1 MVNPIISRYM
11 AEIGRAGGR
20 KSRRRL
26 DREKAHEM
34 VLIRE
39 ARRAYRQFHS
49 RCFWSSPVDLQVRAA
64 DIPWVIEQLRRHG
77 GRAGWER
84 AERLCR

>member
-1 MVNPIISRYM
+1 M

-26 DREKAHEM
+26 DAEQARRM
-34 VLIRE
+34 VRIRE
-39 ARRAYRQFHS
+39 ARRAYREFHD
-49 RCFWSSPVDLQVRAA
+49 RCFWGNPTDLRIIER
-64 DIPWVIEQLRRHG
+64 DIQWVIEQLRRHG